1 MDINSLTRIERLN
14 YMLGGVLIVV
24 MAFML
29 SRASALGVV
38 VGVIL
43 SCINFSVMRRMVQ
56 GWSRQA
62 RAGRGNRS
70 YFMAPKMALLM
81 LAVFL
86 AIRLLPIT
94 AEGLAIG
101 FSVFLLSIAVET
113 VRYITSPPVN
123 GTSGSSGT
131 DDPKE

>member
-1 MDINSLTRIERLN
+1 MNINSLIRIERLN
-14 YMLGGVLIVV
+14 YVLGGALIVV
-24 MAFML
+24 MAFVL
-29 SRASALGVV
+29 PFSGALGVV

-43 SCINFSVMRRMVQ
+43 SCANFSVMRRMVQ
-56 GWSRQA
+56 GWMRQA
-62 RAGRGNRS
+62 KAGGANRS
-70 YFMAPKMALLM
+70 FFMAPKMALLM

-113 VRYITSPPVN
+113 VRYISSPRVN
-123 GTSGSSGT
+123 GTSGT
-131 DDPKE
+131 DDSEN

>member
-1 MDINSLTRIERLN
+1 MNINSLIRIERLN
-14 YMLGGVLIVV
+14 YVLGGALIVV
-24 MAFML
+24 MAFVL
-29 SRASALGVV
+29 PFSGALGVV

-43 SCINFSVMRRMVQ
+43 SCANFSVMRRMVQ
-56 GWSRQA
+56 GWMRQA
-62 RAGRGNRS
+62 RAGGGNRS
-70 YFMAPKMALLM
+70 FFMAPKMALLM

-113 VRYITSPPVN
+113 VRYISSPRVN
-123 GTSGSSGT
+123 GTSGT
-131 DDPKE
+131 DDSEN